1 MSVKIR
7 QNLRFNKRL
16 AKGFQVAVQSYAYA
30 VQARKEITSIKWEHP
45 RDTVRSNGQ
54 KVGSPR
60 DIVDSGKL
68 RDSQQP
74 PKFSQGGT
82 TASIE
87 WTAEYAL
94 YVHEGVTYQNGTST
108 PPKRWTESALAMVN
122 DNGDIQDAFNE
133 ALR

>member
-1 MSVKIR
+1 MSVKIT
-7 QNLRFNKRL
+7 QNSSFNRL
-16 AKGFQVAVQSYAYA
+16 LVKGFQGAVQNYAA
-30 VQARKEITSIKWEHP
+30 QARKEITSSKWEHP

-54 KVGSPR
+54 VVGSPR

-68 RDSQQP
+68 RGSQQP
-74 PKFSQGGT
+74 PKFSQGGMA
-82 TASIE
+82 ASIE

-108 PPKRWTESALAMVN
+108 PPKRWTESALTMV
-122 DNGDIQDAFNE
+122 DENGSIQDAFDE